1 MTRADATII
10 VDALGQEGRR
20 RLGLLAVLTLFGAVA
35 EYATLIAL
43 LTLLRSW
50 LAPRGGGID
59 IGAATLFGAAVLSAG
74 GLRYVILVRTQRLA
88 FDTGHRLLVAVQR
101 RLLAREWIAHS
112 SARSS
117 EKLAA
122 VEQVDQLVYGLLLPL
137 LQAGASLVLGL
148 AILAALLAIDPRTAI
163 TAALMLG
170 LLFVGAVRLFR
181 PMMRRAGAAIGR
193 GWEARIEVLQN
204 HDGAIRELILGGQRR
219 AAAEQFRAID
229 RQLADTK
236 AHMTIASAAPR
247 LMVETVGL
255 LCLIAIAWWLTARTG
270 SLTVAL
276 PTLAALALGA
286 QRLLPL
292 AQGLAQ
298 AISGIAANASTA
310 QTVARLL
317 QEPDLQEGPL
327 PPPLPFTSEIR
338 LQGLAFH
345 YPGRKR
351 AAVEAIDLVIARG
364 ERVAL
369 TGRNGSG
376 KSTLADLVMGL
387 LEPGAGSLTVDGCTI
402 DATRRVAWQR
412 NIAHVPQA
420 PWLADSSIAAN
431 IAFMDGAPD
440 AGRIAE
446 AARLAGL
453 EPLIASLAEGLETRI
468 GSGGILL
475 SGGQRQRVA
484 LARALYDPKP
494 LLVLDEATS
503 ALDRDSEAQVRLALD
518 ALQARGT
525 TIVLIAHRSGLLD
538 DAARIIRLDGG
549 RIVSDQAASARPA
562 AG

>member
-10 VDALGQEGRR
+10 VDALGREGQR
-20 RLGLLAVLTLFGAVA
+20 RLGLLALLTLLGAAA
-35 EYATLIAL
+35 EYSTLVAL
-43 LTLLRSW
+43 LALLRSW
-50 LAPRGGGID
+50 LSPGGGGID
-59 IGAATLFGAAVLSAG
+59 VGAATLFAVAVLSAG
-74 GLRYVILVRTQRLA
+74 GLRLAILVGTQRLA

-101 RLLAREWIAHS
+101 RLLARPWIAHS

-137 LQAGASLVLGL
+137 LQAGAALVLGV
-148 AILAALLAIDPRTAI
+148 AILAALLAIDPRTAAV
-163 TAALMLG
+163 AALLLG

-181 PMMRRAGAAIGR
+181 PMLRKAGATIGR

-204 HDGAIRELILGGQRR
+204 HDGAIRELILRGQRW

-229 RQLADTK
+229 QDLADTK
-236 AHMTIASAAPR
+236 AAMTIASAAPR
-247 LMVETVGL
+247 LLVETFGL
-255 LCLIAIAWWLTARTG
+255 LLLIAVAWWLTARTG

-298 AISGIAANASTA
+298 AVSGIAANASTA
-310 QTVARLL
+310 QKVARLL
-317 QEPDLQEGPL
+317 AQPDLHEGPT
-327 PPPLPFTSEIR
+327 PPPLPFAHDIR
-338 LQGLAFH
+338 LDAVSFT
-345 YPGRKR
+345 YPGRSR
-351 AAVEAIDLVIARG
+351 PAVEGIDLVIRRG
-364 ERVAL
+364 ERIAL

-387 LEPGAGSLTVDGCTI
+387 LEPGGGSLSVDGRQI
-402 DATRRVAWQR
+402 GSDTRTAWQR

-420 PWLADSSIAAN
+420 PWLADNSIAAN
-431 IAFMDGAPD
+431 IAFMDTAPD
-440 AGRIAE
+440 PERIAE

-453 EPLIASLAEGLETRI
+453 QPLIAGLAEGLETRI
-468 GSGGILL
+468 GSGGMLL
-475 SGGQRQRVA
+475 SGGQRQRIA

-503 ALDRDSEAQVRLALD
+503 ALDPDSEAQVRLALD
-518 ALQARGT
+518 ALQACGT
-525 TIVLIAHRSGLLD
+525 TILLIAHRSGLLD
-538 DAARIIRLDGG
+538 EAARIIRMDGG
-549 RIVSDQAASARPA
+549 RIVSDQAAAARPA